1 MKTKILKLSLAVILA
16 TSTLYAFGGHKG
28 FDNCDNMR
36 GGMPYAS
43 SSHFQNDSMKNMMV
57 TLSDMELSTVQWKAI
72 RKVMFD
78 LKEQKFENLKKNNP
92 IVLIDKEGNFDKDE
106 FVKDRTTL
114 SKEMIETQSEAMEKV
129 LNILDESQ
137 RKYLA
142 SKLNI

>member
-1 MKTKILKLSLAVILA
+1 
-16 TSTLYAFGGHKG
+16 
-28 FDNCDNMR
+28 
-36 GGMPYAS
+36 
-43 SSHFQNDSMKNMMV
+43 MKNMMM

-78 LKEQKFENLKKNNP
+78 LKEQRIENFKKNNP

-114 SKEMIETQSEAMEKV
+114 SKEMIETQSEAVEKV

>member
-16 TSTLYAFGGHKG
+16 TNTLYAFDGPKG

-36 GGMPYAS
+36 GGMPFAS
-43 SSHFQNDSMKNMMV
+43 SSDFQNDSMKNMMM

-78 LKEQKFENLKKNNP
+78 LKEQRFENFKKNNP

-114 SKEMIETQSEAMEKV
+114 SKEMIETQSEAVEKV